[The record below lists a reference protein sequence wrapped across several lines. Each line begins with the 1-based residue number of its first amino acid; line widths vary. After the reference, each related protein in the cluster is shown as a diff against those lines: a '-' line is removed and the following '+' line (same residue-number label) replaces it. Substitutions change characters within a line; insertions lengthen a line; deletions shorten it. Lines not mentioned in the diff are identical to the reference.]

1 MKKGKRKS
9 SSISNLFLSFTLLL
23 TAMFTILF
31 VIAVVVYVREL
42 PGGVTSPVGRIP
54 RYSPVLMI
62 FVVCTA
68 IVVGILMYIWN
79 RVFKPISNLNEAL
92 IKVGKGDFNCKL
104 ISDNEIEEIEEMY
117 TNFNS
122 MVHELNST
130 ETLRSD
136 FIANVSHEF
145 KTPLSSIEGYV
156 TLLQTENLEQKKRD
170 EYLEKVIIN
179 TRRLSDLTGN
189 ILKLSKLE
197 NQQALTEKSPVDLA
211 ENIRQQIL
219 LLEEKWTKKNIEFDI
234 DLEEIFVLGKD
245 ELLSVVWYNLIS
257 NAIKFSHENGRVT
270 IKSELVDDYVRIN
283 ITDEGIGM
291 AEEEMIR
298 IFDKFYQ
305 GDSSHKTEGNGLG
318 LALAKKIIVL
328 HGGNIYVSSQK
339 GEGTTFTVTLNTT
352 KNA

>member
-42 PGGVTSPVGRIP
+42 PGGVTSPVGRTP

-170 EYLEKVIIN
+170 EYLEKVITN